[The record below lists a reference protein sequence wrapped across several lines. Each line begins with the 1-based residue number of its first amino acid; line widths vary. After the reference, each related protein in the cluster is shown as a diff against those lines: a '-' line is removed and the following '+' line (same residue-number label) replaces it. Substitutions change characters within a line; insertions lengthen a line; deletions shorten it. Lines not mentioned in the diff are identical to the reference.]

1 MSRGSSRRCNRFLRV
16 LASDVLTLVIPVYRN
31 EQSLPDLLAA
41 VQRLSE
47 QLDGRMETV
56 FVVDGSP
63 DRCYDILR
71 DKLPTYSMRSRLI
84 LLSRNFGSFA
94 AIRTGL
100 MHGEGERFAVM
111 AADLQEPP
119 ELVLE
124 MDRALRPGDV
134 DVVVGVR
141 EARHDPLLSRL
152 PAQLFW
158 GLYRRYV
165 VPEMPPGGVD
175 VFGCNR
181 AFRDTLLQLQESH
194 SSLVAQI
201 FWLGFRRRTISYV
214 RQSRQHGAS
223 AWTLRKKVN
232 YLMDSV
238 FAFTDLPIRLLIRTG
253 ALGAAAAALFGLA
266 VAVARVAGVIT
277 VPGYAMTAILI
288 VFFSALNLLSLG
300 IVGSYAWR
308 AYENT
313 KARPLSVALRVE
325 EFGMVANVDSV
336 RQGVSIHE

>member
-1 MSRGSSRRCNRFLRV
+1 M
-16 LASDVLTLVIPVYRN
+16 LTLVIPVYRN
-31 EQSLPDLLAA
+31 EGSLPDLLAA
-41 VQRLSE
+41 TEALSAE
-47 QLDGRMETV
+47 AGGAMETV

-63 DRCYDILR
+63 DRCYEILR
-71 DKLPTYSMRSRLI
+71 RELPQRRMRSKLV

-94 AIRTGL
+94 AIRMGL
-100 MHGEGERFAVM
+100 AQGEGEHFAVM

-119 ELVLE
+119 SLVLE
-124 MDRALRPGDV
+124 MDRALRTGDV

-141 EARHDPLLSRL
+141 EARHDPLFSRL
-152 PAQLFW
+152 PAHLFW

-165 VPEMPPGGVD
+165 VPDMPPGGVD

-201 FWLGFRRRTISYV
+201 FWLGFRRRTLAYV
-214 RQSRQHGAS
+214 RQARAHGKS
-223 AWTLRKKVN
+223 AWTFRKKVS
-232 YLMDSV
+232 YMMDSV
-238 FAFTDLPIRLLIRTG
+238 FAFTDLPIKLLIRVG
-253 ALGAAAAALFGLA
+253 AIGATAAALFGAA
-266 VAVARVAGVIT
+266 VVVARLAGAIT

-313 KARPLSVALRVE
+313 KARPLSVALRCE
-325 EFGMVANVDSV
+325 SFGMA
-336 RQGVSIHE
+336 QGGGGRV

>member
-1 MSRGSSRRCNRFLRV
+1 MKTSSRWSPRCLGSSQ
-16 LASDVLTLVIPVYRN
+16 LAGPELLTLVIPVYKN
-31 EQSLPDLLAA
+31 QDSLHDLLVAIE
-41 VQRLSE
+41 RLSVR
-47 QLDGRMETV
+47 LDGALETV

-63 DRCYDILR
+63 DLCYEMLR
-71 DKLPTYSMRSRLI
+71 DDLPRRPIRTKLV

-100 MHGEGERFAVM
+100 LHGNGERFAVM

-124 MDRALRPGDV
+124 MDRALRADDV

-141 EARHDPLLSRL
+141 EARHDPFLSRL
-152 PAQLFW
+152 PAQIFW
-158 GLYRRYV
+158 GLYRRFV
-165 VPEMPPGGVD
+165 VHDMPPGGVD

-181 AFRDTLLQLQESH
+181 EFRDTLLQLQESH
-194 SSLVAQI
+194 SSLIAQI
-201 FWLGFRRRTISYV
+201 FWLGFRRKTLAYI
-214 RQSRQHGAS
+214 RQPRAHGSS

-238 FAFTDLPIRLLIRTG
+238 FAFTDLPIRMLMRTG
-253 ALGAAAAALFGLA
+253 AFGAAVAALFGLA
-266 VAVARVAGVIT
+266 VTIARLTGSIS

-325 EFGMVANVDSV
+325 SFGPAFIA
-336 RQGVSIHE
+336 RA